1 MKGLQR
7 RGRTFGVRSLFRSGP
22 SNRFLRKQLQKQQ
35 KKTTFV
41 CHYKPNQPAMRN
53 LLFLIAAALG
63 ALLPSCTPAN
73 RVVENPLIETA
84 NTRTLDIV
92 KVELSDTATVLHMN
106 AYYRPKNWIV
116 ISSDSYL
123 QIPARKFML
132 TGAEGITPDSLFW
145 MPKSGRAS
153 FVLRFPPLP
162 RGTKSF
168 DFIESDCDDCFKI
181 YGVDLTGKTEYPEY
195 PEGLPKELRKAPKDG
210 PVPDPIFAVGET
222 RVNIHLL
229 GFREGMYKDMTLYI
243 NSMLTGHERKDAPID
258 PETGVA
264 TFKFGQYGPSL
275 IYGNPAGP
283 GSMHLNFWT
292 APGETA
298 DIYVDLTEKGKSIVQ
313 RRNNEQPKRAPL
325 YSTGTYGAL
334 NTLFNGSET
343 KTIALDTHTGEFAD
357 YRMTADEYVQ
367 MVASKYKLL
376 ADSIARSGMSSMM
389 TELSLLSLQQE
400 TLNAFANS
408 RFFLEHNYRSEHNMW
423 DRNAKLDYEFAKLTS
438 ENQAMLCK
446 LFDINN
452 PKLPMGVRIFEYQR
466 AALAPDIDWAQLVE
480 ATSPLA
486 DLRKV
491 SSLPSK
497 AENDALTEA
506 DLASLRSLKNPF
518 YAEACEA
525 IQARVRRE
533 LAALEGKVKIE
544 ETPDVAPDKL
554 FDAIVAPCKGKVV
567 LVDFWNTWCGPCQ
580 AAIKANEPLKTGE
593 LKSDDIVWIYLANET
608 SPLVTYKTQIG
619 KIAGKHYRLNE
630 EQWKYLC
637 EKFKVDGIPSYVLV
651 DRDGNSKLRNDL
663 RNHDKLKK
671 TLKKMIE

>member
-1 MKGLQR
+1 
-7 RGRTFGVRSLFRSGP
+7 
-22 SNRFLRKQLQKQQ
+22 
-35 KKTTFV
+35 
-41 CHYKPNQPAMRN
+41 MRN

-210 PVPDPIFAVGET
+210 PVPDPILAVGET

-229 GFREGMYKDMTLYI
+229 GFREGMFREISLYV
-243 NSMLTGHERKDAPID
+243 NSLLNGQKSYDSEITSD
-258 PETGVA
+258 GVA
-264 TFKFGQYGPSL
+264 TFKFEQYGTVSAFL
-275 IYGNPAGP
+275 ARIGIVFGQ
-283 GSMHLNFWT
+283 FWI
-292 APGETA
+292 APGETIDVYA
-298 DIYVDLTEKGKSIVQ
+298 DLQEAGKAIVQ

-357 YRMTADEYVQ
+357 YRMTADEYAQ
-367 MVASKYKLL
+367 MIVSKYKMLT
-376 ADSIARSGMSSMM
+376 DSVARSGMSEMM
-389 TELSLLSLQQE
+389 KELNLLSLKQE
-400 TLNAFANS
+400 ALCVMVTCSSL
-408 RFFLEHNYRSEHNMW
+408 LEHNYRSVNNLW
-423 DRNAKLDYEFAKLTS
+423 DRNAKIDYKFATLEPKHY
-438 ENQAMLCK
+438 AAVCG
-446 LFDINN
+446 LFDIND
-452 PKLPMGVRIFEYQR
+452 PKLLMGEFE
-466 AALAPDIDWAQLVE
+466 PDYRTAISYSAFDWADIIHAENGLVV
-480 ATSPLA
+480 
-486 DLRKV
+486 DLRKAV
-491 SSLPSK
+491 PMAAK
-497 AENDALTEA
+497 AANCELTEA

>member
-1 MKGLQR
+1 
-7 RGRTFGVRSLFRSGP
+7 
-22 SNRFLRKQLQKQQ
+22 
-35 KKTTFV
+35 
-41 CHYKPNQPAMRN
+41 MRN

-92 KVELSDTATVLHMN
+92 KVELSDTATVLHVN

-210 PVPDPIFAVGET
+210 PVPDPILAVGET

-229 GFREGMYKDMTLYI
+229 GFREGMFREISLYV
-243 NSMLTGHERKDAPID
+243 NSLLNGQKSYDSEITSD
-258 PETGVA
+258 GVA
-264 TFKFGQYGPSL
+264 TFKFEQYGTVSAFL
-275 IYGNPAGP
+275 ARIGIVFGQ
-283 GSMHLNFWT
+283 FWI
-292 APGETA
+292 APGETIDVYA
-298 DIYVDLTEKGKSIVQ
+298 DLQEAGKAIVQ

-376 ADSIARSGMSSMM
+376 ADSIARSGMSEMM
-389 TELSLLSLQQE
+389 KELNLLSLKQE
-400 TLNAFANS
+400 ALCVMVTCSSL
-408 RFFLEHNYRSEHNMW
+408 LEHNYRSVNNLW
-423 DRNAKLDYEFAKLTS
+423 DRNAKIDYKFATLEPKHY
-438 ENQAMLCK
+438 AAVCG
-446 LFDINN
+446 LFDIND
-452 PKLPMGVRIFEYQR
+452 PKLLMGEFE
-466 AALAPDIDWAQLVE
+466 PDYRTAISYSAFDWADIIHAENGLVVE
-480 ATSPLA
+480 
-486 DLRKV
+486 LRKAV
-491 SSLPSK
+491 PMAAK
-497 AENDALTEA
+497 AANCELTEA

-518 YAEACEA
+518 YAAACEA

>member
-1 MKGLQR
+1 
-7 RGRTFGVRSLFRSGP
+7 
-22 SNRFLRKQLQKQQ
+22 
-35 KKTTFV
+35 
-41 CHYKPNQPAMRN
+41 MRN

-334 NTLFNGSET
+334 NMLFNGSET

-580 AAIKANEPLKTGE
+580 SAIKANEPLKTGE

>member
-1 MKGLQR
+1 
-7 RGRTFGVRSLFRSGP
+7 
-22 SNRFLRKQLQKQQ
+22 
-35 KKTTFV
+35 
-41 CHYKPNQPAMRN
+41 MRN

-123 QIPARKFML
+123 QIPARRFML

-145 MPKSGRAS
+145 MPDSGRAS

-168 DFIESDCDDCFKI
+168 DFIESDCDDCFKL

-313 RRNNEQPKRAPL
+313 RRGKERKASHDRKL
-325 YSTGTYGAL
+325 YATGTYADL
-334 NTLFNGSET
+334 NMLYDMRAEKQIGF
-343 KTIALDTHTGEFAD
+343 DFYTGKFAD
-357 YRMTADEYVQ
+357 YRMTADEYAQ
-367 MVASKYKLL
+367 MIVSKYKML
-376 ADSIARSGMSSMM
+376 ADSVARSGMSEMM
-389 TELSLLSLQQE
+389 KELNLLSLKQE
-400 TLNAFANS
+400 ALCVMVTCSSL
-408 RFFLEHNYRSEHNMW
+408 LEHNYRSVNNLW
-423 DRNAKLDYEFAKLTS
+423 DRNAKIDYKFATLEPKHY
-438 ENQAMLCK
+438 AAVCG
-446 LFDINN
+446 LFDIND
-452 PKLPMGVRIFEYQR
+452 PKLLMGEFE
-466 AALAPDIDWAQLVE
+466 PDYRTAISYSAFDWADIIHAENGLVVE
-480 ATSPLA
+480 
-486 DLRKV
+486 LRKAV
-491 SSLPSK
+491 PMAAK
-497 AENDALTEA
+497 AANCELTEA

-580 AAIKANEPLKTGE
+580 SAIKANEPLKTGE

>member
-1 MKGLQR
+1 
-7 RGRTFGVRSLFRSGP
+7 
-22 SNRFLRKQLQKQQ
+22 
-35 KKTTFV
+35 
-41 CHYKPNQPAMRN
+41 MRN

-123 QIPARKFML
+123 QIPARRFML

-438 ENQAMLCK
+438 ENQATLCK
-446 LFDINN
+446 LFYINN

-554 FDAIVAPCKGKVV
+554 FDAIVAPYKGKVV

>member
-1 MKGLQR
+1 
-7 RGRTFGVRSLFRSGP
+7 
-22 SNRFLRKQLQKQQ
+22 
-35 KKTTFV
+35 
-41 CHYKPNQPAMRN
+41 MRN

-145 MPKSGRAS
+145 MPDSGRAS
-153 FVLRFPPLP
+153 FMLRFPPLP

-168 DFIESDCDDCFKI
+168 DFIESDCDDCFKL
-181 YGVDLTGKTEYPEY
+181 YGVDLTGKTEYPEF
-195 PEGLPKELRKAPKDG
+195 PEGLPRELRKAPKDG

-313 RRNNEQPKRAPL
+313 RRGKERKASHDRKL
-325 YSTGTYGAL
+325 YATGTYADL
-334 NTLFNGSET
+334 NMLYDMRAEKQIGF
-343 KTIALDTHTGEFAD
+343 DFYTGKFAD
-357 YRMTADEYVQ
+357 YRMTADEYAQ
-367 MVASKYKLL
+367 MIVSKYKMLT
-376 ADSIARSGMSSMM
+376 DSVARSGMSEMM
-389 TELSLLSLQQE
+389 KELNLLSLKQE
-400 TLNAFANS
+400 ALCVMVTCSSL
-408 RFFLEHNYRSEHNMW
+408 LEHNYRSVNNLW
-423 DRNAKLDYEFAKLTS
+423 DRNAKIDYKFATLEPKHY
-438 ENQAMLCK
+438 AAVCG
-446 LFDINN
+446 LFDIND
-452 PKLPMGVRIFEYQR
+452 PKLLMGEFE
-466 AALAPDIDWAQLVE
+466 PDYR
-480 ATSPLA
+480 T
-486 DLRKV
+486 
-491 SSLPSK
+491 
-497 AENDALTEA
+497 
-506 DLASLRSLKNPF
+506 
-518 YAEACEA
+518 
-525 IQARVRRE
+525 ARVRRE

>member
-1 MKGLQR
+1 
-7 RGRTFGVRSLFRSGP
+7 
-22 SNRFLRKQLQKQQ
+22 
-35 KKTTFV
+35 
-41 CHYKPNQPAMRN
+41 MRN

-452 PKLPMGVRIFEYQR
+452 PKLPMGVRNFEYQR

-580 AAIKANEPLKTGE
+580 SAIKANEPLKTGE

>member
-1 MKGLQR
+1 
-7 RGRTFGVRSLFRSGP
+7 
-22 SNRFLRKQLQKQQ
+22 
-35 KKTTFV
+35 
-41 CHYKPNQPAMRN
+41 MRN

-123 QIPARKFML
+123 QIPARRFML

-168 DFIESDCDDCFKI
+168 DFIESDCDDCFKL

-313 RRNNEQPKRAPL
+313 RRGKERKASHDHKL
-325 YSTGTYGAL
+325 YATGTYADL
-334 NTLFNGSET
+334 NMLYDMRAEKQIGF
-343 KTIALDTHTGEFAD
+343 DFYTGKFAD
-357 YRMTADEYVQ
+357 YRMTADEYAQ
-367 MVASKYKLL
+367 MIVSKYKMLT
-376 ADSIARSGMSSMM
+376 DSVARSGMSEMM
-389 TELSLLSLQQE
+389 KELNLLSLKQE
-400 TLNAFANS
+400 ALCVMVTCSSL
-408 RFFLEHNYRSEHNMW
+408 LEHNYRSVNNLW
-423 DRNAKLDYEFAKLTS
+423 DRNAKIDYKFATLEPKHY
-438 ENQAMLCK
+438 AAVCG
-446 LFDINN
+446 LFDIND
-452 PKLPMGVRIFEYQR
+452 PKLLMGEFE
-466 AALAPDIDWAQLVE
+466 PDYRTAISYSAFDWADIICAKPFRWPRKPRTANSPRL
-480 ATSPLA
+480 TSP
-486 DLRKV
+486 
-491 SSLPSK
+491 
-497 AENDALTEA
+497 
-506 DLASLRSLKNPF
+506 RS
-518 YAEACEA
+518 
-525 IQARVRRE
+525 VR
-533 LAALEGKVKIE
+533 
-544 ETPDVAPDKL
+544 
-554 FDAIVAPCKGKVV
+554 
-567 LVDFWNTWCGPCQ
+567 
-580 AAIKANEPLKTGE
+580 
-593 LKSDDIVWIYLANET
+593 
-608 SPLVTYKTQIG
+608 
-619 KIAGKHYRLNE
+619 
-630 EQWKYLC
+630 
-637 EKFKVDGIPSYVLV
+637 
-651 DRDGNSKLRNDL
+651 
-663 RNHDKLKK
+663 
-671 TLKKMIE
+671 

>member
-1 MKGLQR
+1 
-7 RGRTFGVRSLFRSGP
+7 
-22 SNRFLRKQLQKQQ
+22 
-35 KKTTFV
+35 
-41 CHYKPNQPAMRN
+41 MRN

-554 FDAIVAPCKGKVV
+554 FDAIVAPYKGKVV
-567 LVDFWNTWCGPCQ
+567 LVDFWNPGCGPCQ
-580 AAIKANEPLKTGE
+580 GAIKANEPLKTGE

>member
-1 MKGLQR
+1 
-7 RGRTFGVRSLFRSGP
+7 
-22 SNRFLRKQLQKQQ
+22 
-35 KKTTFV
+35 
-41 CHYKPNQPAMRN
+41 MRN

-400 TLNAFANS
+400 TLNTFANS

-554 FDAIVAPCKGKVV
+554 FDAIVAPYKGKVV
-567 LVDFWNTWCGPCQ
+567 LVDFWNTWCGSCQ

>member
-1 MKGLQR
+1 
-7 RGRTFGVRSLFRSGP
+7 
-22 SNRFLRKQLQKQQ
+22 
-35 KKTTFV
+35 
-41 CHYKPNQPAMRN
+41 MRN

-168 DFIESDCDDCFKI
+168 DFIESDCDDCFKL

-210 PVPDPIFAVGET
+210 PVPDPILAVGET

-229 GFREGMYKDMTLYI
+229 GFREGMFREISLYV
-243 NSMLTGHERKDAPID
+243 NSLLNGQKSYDSEITSD
-258 PETGVA
+258 GVA
-264 TFKFGQYGPSL
+264 TFKFEQYGTVSAFL
-275 IYGNPAGP
+275 ARIGIVFGQ
-283 GSMHLNFWT
+283 FWI
-292 APGETA
+292 APGETIDVYA
-298 DIYVDLTEKGKSIVQ
+298 DLQEAGKAIVQ

-408 RFFLEHNYRSEHNMW
+408 RFFLEHNYRSEHNM
-423 DRNAKLDYEFAKLTS
+423 
-438 ENQAMLCK
+438 
-446 LFDINN
+446 
-452 PKLPMGVRIFEYQR
+452 
-466 AALAPDIDWAQLVE
+466 
-480 ATSPLA
+480 
-486 DLRKV
+486 
-491 SSLPSK
+491 
-497 AENDALTEA
+497 
-506 DLASLRSLKNPF
+506 
-518 YAEACEA
+518 
-525 IQARVRRE
+525 
-533 LAALEGKVKIE
+533 
-544 ETPDVAPDKL
+544 
-554 FDAIVAPCKGKVV
+554 
-567 LVDFWNTWCGPCQ
+567 
-580 AAIKANEPLKTGE
+580 
-593 LKSDDIVWIYLANET
+593 
-608 SPLVTYKTQIG
+608 
-619 KIAGKHYRLNE
+619 
-630 EQWKYLC
+630 
-637 EKFKVDGIPSYVLV
+637 
-651 DRDGNSKLRNDL
+651 
-663 RNHDKLKK
+663 
-671 TLKKMIE
+671 

>member
-1 MKGLQR
+1 
-7 RGRTFGVRSLFRSGP
+7 
-22 SNRFLRKQLQKQQ
+22 
-35 KKTTFV
+35 
-41 CHYKPNQPAMRN
+41 MRN

-580 AAIKANEPLKTGE
+580 SAIKANEPLKTGE

-651 DRDGNSKLRNDL
+651 DQIGRA
-663 RNHDKLKK
+663 HV
-671 TLKKMIE
+671 

>member
-1 MKGLQR
+1 
-7 RGRTFGVRSLFRSGP
+7 
-22 SNRFLRKQLQKQQ
+22 
-35 KKTTFV
+35 
-41 CHYKPNQPAMRN
+41 MRN

-73 RVVENPLIETA
+73 RVVENPLIATA

-446 LFDINN
+446 LFDINT

-554 FDAIVAPCKGKVV
+554 FDAIVGLTRARSCWSISGTPGA
-567 LVDFWNTWCGPCQ
+567 GPASQ
-580 AAIKANEPLKTGE
+580 RSRP
-593 LKSDDIVWIYLANET
+593 T
-608 SPLVTYKTQIG
+608 S
-619 KIAGKHYRLNE
+619 R
-630 EQWKYLC
+630 
-637 EKFKVDGIPSYVLV
+637 
-651 DRDGNSKLRNDL
+651 
-663 RNHDKLKK
+663 
-671 TLKKMIE
+671 

>member
-1 MKGLQR
+1 
-7 RGRTFGVRSLFRSGP
+7 
-22 SNRFLRKQLQKQQ
+22 
-35 KKTTFV
+35 
-41 CHYKPNQPAMRN
+41 MRN

-400 TLNAFANS
+400 TLNTFANS

-446 LFDINN
+446 LFDINH
-452 PKLPMGVRIFEYQR
+452 PKVPMGVRIFEYQR

-554 FDAIVAPCKGKVV
+554 FDAIVAPYKGKVV

>member
-1 MKGLQR
+1 MK
-7 RGRTFGVRSLFRSGP
+7 
-22 SNRFLRKQLQKQQ
+22 SN
-35 KKTTFV
+35 
-41 CHYKPNQPAMRN
+41 
-53 LLFLIAAALG
+53 
-63 ALLPSCTPAN
+63 
-73 RVVENPLIETA
+73 
-84 NTRTLDIV
+84 D
-92 KVELSDTATVLHMN
+92 
-106 AYYRPKNWIV
+106 
-116 ISSDSYL
+116 
-123 QIPARKFML
+123 
-132 TGAEGITPDSLFW
+132 
-145 MPKSGRAS
+145 

-168 DFIESDCDDCFKI
+168 DFIESDCDDCFKL
-181 YGVDLTGKTEYPEY
+181 YGVDLTGKTEYPEF
-195 PEGLPKELRKAPKDG
+195 PEGLPRELRKAPKDG

-313 RRNNEQPKRAPL
+313 RRNNEQPKRAPS

-438 ENQAMLCK
+438 ENQA
-446 LFDINN
+446 FRYQQPETADGR
-452 PKLPMGVRIFEYQR
+452 PYFRIS
-466 AALAPDIDWAQLVE
+466 AC
-480 ATSPLA
+480 
-486 DLRKV
+486 
-491 SSLPSK
+491 SSCS
-497 AENDALTEA
+497 
-506 DLASLRSLKNPF
+506 R
-518 YAEACEA
+518 
-525 IQARVRRE
+525 
-533 LAALEGKVKIE
+533 
-544 ETPDVAPDKL
+544 
-554 FDAIVAPCKGKVV
+554 
-567 LVDFWNTWCGPCQ
+567 
-580 AAIKANEPLKTGE
+580 
-593 LKSDDIVWIYLANET
+593 
-608 SPLVTYKTQIG
+608 
-619 KIAGKHYRLNE
+619 YRLGATRRGYQFACRSAQSE
-630 EQWKYLC
+630 FSALQSGKRC
-637 EKFKVDGIPSYVLV
+637 SHG
-651 DRDGNSKLRNDL
+651 G
-663 RNHDKLKK
+663 
-671 TLKKMIE
+671 

>member
-1 MKGLQR
+1 
-7 RGRTFGVRSLFRSGP
+7 
-22 SNRFLRKQLQKQQ
+22 
-35 KKTTFV
+35 
-41 CHYKPNQPAMRN
+41 MRN

-63 ALLPSCTPAN
+63 VLLPSCTPAN

-92 KVELSDTATVLHMN
+92 KVELSDTATVLHVN
-106 AYYRPKNWIV
+106 AYHRPKNWIV

-210 PVPDPIFAVGET
+210 PVPDPILAVGET

-229 GFREGMYKDMTLYI
+229 GFREGMYKDITLYI
-243 NSMLTGHERKDAPID
+243 NSMLNEQKQYEAKID

-264 TFKFGQYGPSL
+264 SVAFEQYGTASVAVEHGGECR
-275 IYGNPAGP
+275 I
-283 GSMHLNFWT
+283 
-292 APGETA
+292 APGETV
-298 DIYVDLTEKGKSIVQ
+298 DIYVDLSQNGRRIMQ
-313 RRNNEQPKRAPL
+313 RRNKDQKVPHSRRL
-325 YSTGTYGAL
+325 YMTGTYADL
-334 NTLFNGSET
+334 NMLYDMNDVKPIVLECFSPQ
-343 KTIALDTHTGEFAD
+343 FAD
-357 YRMTADEYVQ
+357 YRMTADEYTQ
-367 MVASKYKLL
+367 MVVSKYETLS
-376 ADSIARSGMSSMM
+376 DSIARSDMSEMVKEIMLLTLRQETVMAMSSAD
-389 TELSLLSLQQE
+389 S
-400 TLNAFANS
+400 
-408 RFFLEHNYRSEHNMW
+408 FLTYNYRFVHDAWSR
-423 DRNAKLDYEFAKLTS
+423 DAKIDYKFATLEPKHCI
-438 ENQAMLCK
+438 EICK
-446 LFDINN
+446 LFDIDD
-452 PKLPMGVRIFEYQR
+452 PKLLMGDEAYNYR
-466 AALAPDIDWAQLVE
+466 AIVSQGRYDWSEIAGLKEGLIV
-480 ATSPLA
+480 
-486 DLRKV
+486 DLRKAA
-491 SSLPSK
+491 PMAAK
-497 AENDALTEA
+497 AANCELTEA
-506 DLASLRSLKNPF
+506 DFDLLRAMKNPF
-518 YAEACEA
+518 YAAACEA

-608 SPLVTYKTQIG
+608 SPLATYKTQIG

-630 EQWKYLC
+630 EQWEYLC

-651 DRDGNSKLRNDL
+651 DRDGSSKLRNDL

>member
-1 MKGLQR
+1 
-7 RGRTFGVRSLFRSGP
+7 
-22 SNRFLRKQLQKQQ
+22 
-35 KKTTFV
+35 
-41 CHYKPNQPAMRN
+41 MRN

-123 QIPARKFML
+123 QIPARRFML

-210 PVPDPIFAVGET
+210 PVPDPILAVGET
-222 RVNIHLL
+222 TVNIHLL

-313 RRNNEQPKRAPL
+313 RRGKERKASHDRKL
-325 YSTGTYGAL
+325 YATGTYADL
-334 NTLFNGSET
+334 NMLYDMRAEKQIGF
-343 KTIALDTHTGEFAD
+343 DFYTGKFAD
-357 YRMTADEYVQ
+357 YRMTADEYAQDRIQIQNADRQRRPQRHVGDDEGTEPALAQAGGSLCHSNVQ
-367 MVASKYKLL
+367 Q
-376 ADSIARSGMSSMM
+376 SSR
-389 TELSLLSLQQE
+389 TQLPLGKQSLGPQCKDRLQICHTGAE
-400 TLNAFANS
+400 TLC
-408 RFFLEHNYRSEHNMW
+408 RCLR
-423 DRNAKLDYEFAKLTS
+423 
-438 ENQAMLCK
+438 
-446 LFDINN
+446 I
-452 PKLPMGVRIFEYQR
+452 VRHQ
-466 AALAPDIDWAQLVE
+466 
-480 ATSPLA
+480 
-486 DLRKV
+486 
-491 SSLPSK
+491 
-497 AENDALTEA
+497 
-506 DLASLRSLKNPF
+506 
-518 YAEACEA
+518 
-525 IQARVRRE
+525 
-533 LAALEGKVKIE
+533 
-544 ETPDVAPDKL
+544 
-554 FDAIVAPCKGKVV
+554 
-567 LVDFWNTWCGPCQ
+567 
-580 AAIKANEPLKTGE
+580 
-593 LKSDDIVWIYLANET
+593 
-608 SPLVTYKTQIG
+608 
-619 KIAGKHYRLNE
+619 
-630 EQWKYLC
+630 
-637 EKFKVDGIPSYVLV
+637 
-651 DRDGNSKLRNDL
+651 
-663 RNHDKLKK
+663 
-671 TLKKMIE
+671 

>member
-1 MKGLQR
+1 
-7 RGRTFGVRSLFRSGP
+7 
-22 SNRFLRKQLQKQQ
+22 
-35 KKTTFV
+35 
-41 CHYKPNQPAMRN
+41 MRN

-63 ALLPSCTPAN
+63 ALLSSCTPAN

-123 QIPARKFML
+123 QIPARRFML

-145 MPKSGRAS
+145 MPDSGRAS
-153 FVLRFPPLP
+153 FMLRFPPLP

-168 DFIESDCDDCFKI
+168 DFIESDCDDCFKL
-181 YGVDLTGKTEYPEY
+181 YGVDLTGKTEYPEF
-195 PEGLPKELRKAPKDG
+195 PEGLPRELRKAPKDG

-229 GFREGMYKDMTLYI
+229 GFREGMFREISLYV
-243 NSMLTGHERKDAPID
+243 NSLLNGQKSYDSEITSD
-258 PETGVA
+258 GVA
-264 TFKFGQYGPSL
+264 TFKFEQYGPSL

-313 RRNNEQPKRAPL
+313 RRGKERKASHDRKL
-325 YSTGTYGAL
+325 YATGTYADL
-334 NTLFNGSET
+334 NMLYDMRAEKQIGF
-343 KTIALDTHTGEFAD
+343 DFYTGKFAD

-367 MVASKYKLL
+367 MIVSKYKMLT
-376 ADSIARSGMSSMM
+376 DSVARSGMSEMM
-389 TELSLLSLQQE
+389 KELNLLSLKQE
-400 TLNAFANS
+400 ALCVMVTCSSL
-408 RFFLEHNYRSEHNMW
+408 LEHNYRSVNNLW
-423 DRNAKLDYEFAKLTS
+423 DRNAKIDYKFATLEPKHY
-438 ENQAMLCK
+438 AAVCG
-446 LFDINN
+446 LFDIND
-452 PKLPMGVRIFEYQR
+452 PKLLMGVRIFEYQR

-554 FDAIVAPCKGKVV
+554 FDAIVAPYKGKVV

>member
-554 FDAIVAPCKGKVV
+554 FDAIVAPYKGKVV